1 MKNLC
6 LKNTEGKVV
15 RLIPVD
21 EIEKILVV
29 RSPIDQR
36 LLFRPSYEKDLLIA
50 QGWEILK
57 EFSTKEAMSAPITLT
72 PQLSL
77 APCDTEEVLINQE
90 LASEDSKT
98 WKVSALA
105 SLMLGFICMFIIFN
119 APTPTPDEIE
129 EEVKQQVVKIVKM
142 QKPVPIKPVQKS
154 FNTTRTAQVKPT
166 TNQPKVK
173 STKTIKRMGAL
184 AALGNATSKT
194 NQQGGLDL
202 GAVKKSAG
210 PGMGGGTEGS
220 GGVQT
225 SLYGKGIVSAP
236 VGVGGNLKGA
246 GGYGTKGKGG
256 GQAGYGKLSLVGSSG
271 ASVIPVGQE
280 VIAGGGLDQGLI
292 WEVIRKNSAQ
302 IRFCYEQGLQSD
314 PSLKGRVVTDFTIG
328 ANGQVSTFK
337 IANSTINS
345 KIVEDCISLRVK
357 TWKFPLPEGG
367 KTVSVKVPFNLN
379 RQGRG

>member
-6 LKNTEGKVV
+6 LKNNDGKVV
-15 RLIPVD
+15 RLIPVEGVD
-21 EIEKILVV
+21 KVLVV
-29 RSPIDQR
+29 RSPSDPR
-36 LLFRPSYEKDLLIA
+36 LVFRPAYERDLLEA
-50 QGWEILK
+50 QDWEILK
-57 EFSTKEAMSAPITLT
+57 EITCSDVVKSAVTLT
-72 PQLSL
+72 PHLSL
-77 APCDTEEVLINQE
+77 TSCADNEDVAVNVEIQDEDEKAWRFTTVATLIIGFI
-90 LASEDSKT
+90 
-98 WKVSALA
+98 
-105 SLMLGFICMFIIFN
+105 LMLGMLN
-119 APTPTPDEIE
+119 LPAPPPVAIE
-129 EEVKQQVVKIVKM
+129 EELKQQVVKIVKM
-142 QKPVPIKPVQKS
+142 QKPEPIKLVQKN
-154 FNTTRTAQVKPT
+154 FNTNTQVTPT
-166 TNQPKVK
+166 KNVPKVK
-173 STKTIKRMGAL
+173 TTQTIKRMGAL
-184 AALGNATSKT
+184 AALGNATNS

-202 GAVKKSAG
+202 GAVKTSAG
-210 PGMGGGTEGS
+210 PGLGGGTEGS

-256 GQAGYGKLSLVGSSG
+256 GQAGYGTLSLVGSSG

-280 VIAGGGLDQGLI
+280 VIAGGGLDQSLI
-292 WEVIRKNSAQ
+292 WDVIRKNQGQ

-314 PSLKGRVVTDFTIG
+314 PNLKGRITTDFSIG
-328 ANGQVSTFK
+328 ANGQVTTFK

-345 KIVEDCISLRVK
+345 KIVEDCVALRVK